1 MSKASRVWIAA
12 LAAAIATPIVTA
24 NAQFPPAPAPQ
35 FPAQQQQ
42 DDDPAA
48 QGQPKGKG
56 KAAAP
61 KAAAGPAVNG
71 TWSGNVTQLG
81 SEAPYPF
88 SITITGAGGETAYS
102 GLQCKG
108 KLTRI
113 GSSRSYV
120 FFVEVI
126 SEGRAD
132 KGGRCPD
139 GTITVGRAGNQLAVG
154 WFGSIQNQA
163 VIAQGLLDKK

>member
-1 MSKASRVWIAA
+1 MTKASRVWIAA

-35 FPAQQQQ
+35 FPAQQQ

-48 QGQPKGKG
+48 GQPKGKG

-61 KAAAGPAVNG
+61 KAAAAGPAVNG

-81 SEAPYPF
+81 SESPYPF
-88 SITITGAGGETAYS
+88 SITITGAGGETSYS
-102 GLQCKG
+102 SLQCKG
-108 KLTRI
+108 KLNRI

-120 FFVEVI
+120 FFIEVI

>member
-1 MSKASRVWIAA
+1 MTKASRVWIAA

-24 NAQFPPAPAPQ
+24 NAQFPPAPEPQ
-35 FPAQQQQ
+35 FPEQLV
-42 DDDPAA
+42 DEPPA

-61 KAAAGPAVNG
+61 KAASGGPAVAG

-81 SEAPYPF
+81 SESAYPF
-88 SITITGAGGETAYS
+88 SITITAAGGETSYS

-120 FFVEVI
+120 FFIEVI

-139 GTITVGRAGNQLAVG
+139 GTITVGRAGNQLALG
-154 WFGSIQNQA
+154 WFGAIQNQA

>member
-12 LAAAIATPIVTA
+12 LAAVIATPVVTA
-24 NAQFPPAPAPQ
+24 NAQFPDPPAPQ
-35 FPAQQQQ
+35 FPQQQR
-42 DDDPAA
+42 DDDAP
-48 QGQPKGKG
+48 GQPKGKG

-61 KAAAGPAVNG
+61 KAAPAGPAVAG

-88 SITITGAGGETAYS
+88 SITITAAGGETSYS
-102 GLQCKG
+102 SLQCKG

-120 FFVEVI
+120 FFIEVI